1 MDGGFCFELE
11 ASDLQTFFEEA
22 MRNSIKDVEYNG
34 KACYVVSPIF
44 PQEKTHTAFSIED
57 GFQETK
63 ETGKSEVYLE
73 KDTGIM
79 VKTTGNIYIPCEVEY
94 EIGNVKDEVFVEPD
108 LKDYEIIKK
117 SK

>member
-1 MDGGFCFELE
+1 
-11 ASDLQTFFEEA
+11 
-22 MRNSIKDVEYNG
+22 MRHSIKEVEYNG

-44 PQEKTHTAFSIED
+44 PRGKTHIDYTRED
-57 GFQETK
+57 VNEQLK
-63 ETGKSEVYLE
+63 ENGKFEVYLE

-94 EIGNVKDEVFVEPD
+94 EIGNVKDEVFIEPD
-108 LKDYEIIKK
+108 LKYYEIVKK